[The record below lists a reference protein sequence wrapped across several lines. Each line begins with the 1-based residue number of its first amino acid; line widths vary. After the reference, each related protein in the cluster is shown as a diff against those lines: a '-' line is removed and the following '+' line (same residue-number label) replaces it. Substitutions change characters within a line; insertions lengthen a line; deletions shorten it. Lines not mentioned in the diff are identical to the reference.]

1 MRNSKATLMFD
12 KKKSWP
18 LSEVEGVRGEAAFIF
33 DLNGTMIDDIHY
45 HAEAWYDILNHDL
58 DAGLTWDEVRALKHD

>member
-1 MRNSKATLMFD
+1 MLNSKATLMFD
-12 KKKSWP
+12 KKKSGP
-18 LSEVEGVRGEAAFIF
+18 LSEGEGVGGEAAFIF